1 MTIGKCNLGLNLGRP
16 GCPDPAQVA
25 CQIFRASTSWGYKHT
40 WYPKQL
46 SFNGWLSIGWR
57 TKSLHGVFGWKS
69 PFPSI
74 QKWLELGFQ
83 VSLGCALHDMSV
95 TWTGHGLVGGSSPEQ
110 ICGNRHCKCSARDTV
125 RRGQMAM
132 DPKNRSERIG
142 ESATGITNFIWSR
155 GAKDQRLWVRIPQFF
170 LVCTIGYICCGHF
183 FQHKASLALAASI
196 GVAWNS
202 NCFVVRVGWYY
213 PSLGWWNRSPAPQ
226 GWKVLKSGPMR
237 SPIAQQ

>member
-1 MTIGKCNLGLNLGRP
+1 MGCSVSASGLPTFSSQYKLR
-16 GCPDPAQVA
+16 
-25 CQIFRASTSWGYKHT
+25 YKHT

-46 SFNGWLSIGWR
+46 SFNGWLSIGWW
-57 TKSLHGVFGWKS
+57 TKSLHGFLAWNHHFHPFKNGWNWGS
-69 PFPSI
+69 RYL
-74 QKWLELGFQ
+74 LECCLCG
-83 VSLGCALHDMSV
+83 LHDMSV

-142 ESATGITNFIWSR
+142 ESAMKSLISFWSR

-170 LVCTIGYICCGHF
+170 LCTIGYICCGHV